1 MASLET
7 QILLLDLFQ
16 NDHTYIYLYLTKK
29 KKSEEWL
36 IKLIFEPWILGG
48 GEGGGGG
55 KIREEAERGSEERE

>member
-1 MASLET
+1 MASLGT

-16 NDHTYIYLYLTKK
+16 NDHTYIYLYLTK

>member
-16 NDHTYIYLYLTKK
+16 NDHTYIYLYLTK